1 MKDDIKNI
9 QSNRTVN
16 ALIVDDSPYNLF
28 VLEEML
34 QTYKKVKRIDQ
45 ALNGEDAIKKI
56 LERKE
61 EGKLYDLILLDMNMP
76 IMDGVE
82 TIKELKKLEE

>member
-82 TIKELKKLEE
+82 TIKELKNL